1 MSGLNIGLIDV
12 DGHNFPN
19 LALMKISAW
28 HKAQGDAV
36 SLGIGVQRKL
46 KSGKL
51 IFDGLRGDYIPAAQY
66 DVVYVS
72 KVFDRTYSADLSFTP
87 RADRVEYQGTGYTLK
102 GTLPAEIEHACPD
115 YSLYGEKSA
124 YGFLTRGCPR
134 GCKFCIVAEKEGR
147 KSVQVA
153 EVSEWWNGQKEIKL
167 LDPNTLACRDHMKL
181 LKQLSHTGAWVD
193 FTQGVDARMLTDENI
208 LALNAVKTKMIHFAW
223 DLMPQSEAVLKGLSI
238 YKPHRKLDERLTR
251 VYVLVN
257 FDTTMEENLYR
268 IYHLRELGFDPYVMI
283 YDKPH
288 AKKEIKDLQRWVNN
302 KRIWRSCERFE
313 DYRA

>member
-223 DLMPQSEAVLKGLSI
+223 DLMPQSEAVLKGLSL
-238 YKPHRKLDERLTR
+238 YKAHGKLDERLTR